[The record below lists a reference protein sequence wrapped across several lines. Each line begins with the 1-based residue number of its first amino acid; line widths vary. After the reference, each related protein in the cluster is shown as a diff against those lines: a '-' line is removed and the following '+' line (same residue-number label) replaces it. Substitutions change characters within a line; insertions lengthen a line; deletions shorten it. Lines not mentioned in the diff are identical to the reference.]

1 MEKVKQGPSWYAGL
15 RTLWIW
21 FWGRRNID
29 LNHRRTFANDHIARC
44 QNQLIRMKR
53 ECLLSEIIVMNE
65 FEPTNLKA
73 KTWQIVKKNKKT
85 RFFSFFVKSMTFGGS
100 QTVRFLF
107 FRKNEK
113 AVSRLHHAAKIKS
126 FCQKVWFL
134 CHSVRQLEWFRFF
147 LKKRKRTEWLPQKVM
162 DFAKKN
168 NILIFPYS
176 IVILRC
182 TVFENIYKLQV
193 RAFVYHTLFG

>member
-1 MEKVKQGPSWYAGL
+1 MLGPCMAWRLMCGDKTLDGIPVFEIYMEKVKQGPSWYAGL

-85 RFFSFFVKSMTFGGS
+85 CFLVFSWNPWLFGASIQYVLFFSEKTKKLFHDYLMPPKSRVFVKKYGF
-100 QTVRFLF
+100 
-107 FRKNEK
+107 
-113 AVSRLHHAAKIKS
+113 
-126 FCQKVWFL
+126 
-134 CHSVRQLEWFRFF
+134 
-147 LKKRKRTEWLPQKVM
+147 
-162 DFAKKN
+162 
-168 NILIFPYS
+168 Y
-176 IVILRC
+176 VIL
-182 TVFENIYKLQV
+182 
-193 RAFVYHTLFG
+193 